1 GHVPGARHIE
11 LGALPAKAS
20 ELPAGPTVV
29 MCGHSERAMG
39 AASLLARAGRSD
51 ISVLDG
57 GPQDWADATGEPLEV
72 GAWAGPGPTRPGSGQ
87 SAWGCVRTRHSSR
100 SWWRS

>member
-1 GHVPGARHIE
+1 VGGTPVLDVRQDSEFDAGHIPGARHIE
-11 LGALPAKAS
+11 LGALPAQAS

-57 GPQDWADATGEPLEV
+57 GPQAWADATGESLEV
-72 GAWAGPGPTRPGSGQ
+72 GA
-87 SAWGCVRTRHSSR
+87 
-100 SWWRS
+100 